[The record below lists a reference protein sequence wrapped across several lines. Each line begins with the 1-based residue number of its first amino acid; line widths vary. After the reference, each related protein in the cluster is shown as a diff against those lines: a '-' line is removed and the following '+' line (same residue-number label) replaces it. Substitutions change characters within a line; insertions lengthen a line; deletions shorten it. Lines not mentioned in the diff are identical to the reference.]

1 MERRIAGSCC
11 FYSNTRTNNV
21 DVELCVQ
28 EYYEAKLEITKELE
42 ASQLE
47 AAKLQI
53 SLEREKYEKALEEE
67 REKFKNDRQEKTRKE
82 GGGEPK

>member
-1 MERRIAGSCC
+1 M
-11 FYSNTRTNNV
+11 
-21 DVELCVQ
+21 
-28 EYYEAKLEITKELE
+28 
-42 ASQLE
+42 E

>member
-1 MERRIAGSCC
+1 MESRIVGSCC
-11 FYSNTRTNNV
+11 FYCNTRTNNV

-28 EYYEAKLEITKELE
+28 KYYEAKLEITKELE